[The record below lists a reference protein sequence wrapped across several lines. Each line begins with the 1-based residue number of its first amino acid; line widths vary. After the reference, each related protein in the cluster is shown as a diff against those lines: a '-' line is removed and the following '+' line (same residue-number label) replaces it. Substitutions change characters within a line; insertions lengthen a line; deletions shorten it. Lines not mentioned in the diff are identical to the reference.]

1 VSIHLSLFTSN
12 ILGNSMMSHGK
23 RFESAAEI
31 ALAYHLE
38 CIDTCRVLFENSAE
52 FLGLD
57 LGCKAGHRSKGII
70 G

>member
-1 VSIHLSLFTSN
+1 
-12 ILGNSMMSHGK
+12 MMSHGK